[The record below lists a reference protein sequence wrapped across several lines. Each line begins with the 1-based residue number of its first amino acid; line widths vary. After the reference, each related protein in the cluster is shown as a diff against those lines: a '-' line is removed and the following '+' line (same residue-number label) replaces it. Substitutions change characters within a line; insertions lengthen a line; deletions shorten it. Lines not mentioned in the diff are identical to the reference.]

1 MNTSSNI
8 THQITQQLWKE
19 HIFQGSWIKSNHLT
33 EEIINPSTGEVIS
46 TVQLASIDQ
55 VHGSV
60 DIAVDAQKSW
70 KKMTFETRAKILRKA
85 AQLFEQNIEVFI
97 EWNVKECGSTLL
109 KAGWEANAC
118 IEQLYMAA
126 AMPMA
131 ASGETFP
138 SSIANRTNVWQ
149 RVPLGVVGVISPWNF
164 PLLLSIRSIAPAL
177 AMGNSVILKPSEFSH
192 ITGGAL
198 FAWLFQMAGLPEGVF
213 QVLSGKSEIGEALVN
228 HPQVDMISFTGS
240 TGVGKKIAEACAK
253 QLKKCALEL
262 GGNNAMIIC
271 GDADLDIAVNNAVW
285 GTFLHQGQIC
295 MQTGRHLVH
304 RSVAEQYIEKLTAK
318 AKALKVGDPNLAETQ
333 LGPLIN
339 RTQHQKVSHLVE
351 SAVSQGA
358 RLKCGGPG
366 EKQFFYPT
374 VITNITRHDPIFT
387 EEVFGPVAPVLIF
400 DDIEEVLDIVNSSKY
415 GLAVAI
421 HTARTAWAFEWAK
434 EIKSGMIHINDQTVN
449 NEYHVPFGGMGESGY
464 GGRFGGPAN
473 FDEFSQRQWV
483 SMLDQGIQYP
493 L

>member
-1 MNTSSNI
+1 MTI
-8 THQITQQLWKE
+8 QAKAIEQIWQG
-19 HIFQGSWIKSNHLT
+19 HIFQGSWVKSENPSFD
-33 EEIINPSTGEVIS
+33 IINPATGKTIS
-46 TVQLASIDQ
+46 SVPFASLNN
-55 VHGSV
+55 VNTSV
-60 DIAVDAQKSW
+60 EIANQAQQSW
-70 KKMTFETRAKILRKA
+70 KKTSFETRAKILRKA
-85 AQLFEQNIEVFI
+85 AQILEENIQTFI
-97 EWNVKECGSTLL
+97 HWNIQECGSTHL

-126 AMPMA
+126 SMPMA
-131 ASGETFP
+131 ASGEIFP
-138 SSIANRTNVWQ
+138 SSIPSRTNVWQ

-177 AMGNSVILKPSEFSH
+177 AMGNAVILKPSEFSN

-198 FAWLFQMAGLPEGVF
+198 LAWLFQLAELPEGIF
-213 QVLSGKSEIGEALVN
+213 QVLSGDSSIGETLVDHQN
-228 HPQVDMISFTGS
+228 VQMISFTGS
-240 TGVGKKIAEACAK
+240 TGVGKKIALSCAK

-271 GDADLDIAVNNAVW
+271 EDADIDTAVNNAVW

-304 RSVAEQYIEKLTAK
+304 RKVAQEYINKLKEKAL
-318 AKALKVGDPNLAETQ
+318 ALKVGDPISPEIN

-339 RTQHQKVSHLVE
+339 EAQHCKVSAMVDH
-351 SAVSQGA
+351 AIQNGA
-358 RLKCGGPG
+358 ILECGGQG
-366 EKQFFYPT
+366 QSLFFNPT
-374 VITNITRHDPIFT
+374 ILSNIKKDDPIFA
-387 EEVFGPVAPVLIF
+387 EEIFGPVAPILIF
-400 DDIEEVLDIVNSSKY
+400 DDISDALDIVNSSKY

-421 HTARTAWAFEWAK
+421 HTSRTAWAFEVAK
-434 EIKSGMIHINDQTVN
+434 EVKSGMVHINDQTVN

-473 FDEFSQRQWV
+473 FDEFSQRQWI
-483 SMLDQGIQYP
+483 SILDKGIQYP

>member
-1 MNTSSNI
+1 MNCQTNI
-8 THQITQQLWKE
+8 IEQVWKD
-19 HIFQGSWIKSNHLT
+19 HIFQGKWVKTNNLSR
-33 EEIINPSTGEVIS
+33 EIINPATNEVIS
-46 TVQLASIDQ
+46 EVQLVSIDN
-55 VHGSV
+55 VNKSV
-60 DIAVDAQKSW
+60 NIANEAQKLW
-70 KKMTFETRAKILRKA
+70 KKTTFENRAKVLRKA
-85 AQLFEQNIEVFI
+85 AHFFEENIQTFI
-97 EWNVKECGSTLL
+97 DWNVQECGSTLL
-109 KAGWEANAC
+109 KATWEANAC

-126 AMPMA
+126 SMPMA
-131 ASGETFP
+131 ASGEIFP
-138 SSIANRTNVWQ
+138 SSIPTRTNVWQ

-177 AMGNSVILKPSEFSH
+177 AMGNSVILKPSEFSNV
-192 ITGGAL
+192 TGGAL
-198 FAWLFQMAGLPEGVF
+198 LAWLFQRSGLPEGTF
-213 QVLSGKSEIGEALVN
+213 QVINGESEIGETLVN
-228 HPQVDMISFTGS
+228 HPQVNMISFTGS
-240 TGVGKKIAEACAK
+240 TGVGKKIAETCAK

-271 GDADLDIAVNNAVW
+271 EDADVEVAVNNAVW

-304 RSVAEQYIEKLTAK
+304 RNIADLYIQKLK
-318 AKALKVGDPNLAETQ
+318 EKALSLNVGNPSLPETH

-339 RTQHQKVSHLVE
+339 ATQHQKVCNIVE
-351 SAVSQGA
+351 EAIHNGA
-358 RLKCGGPG
+358 RLECGGKG
-366 EKQFFYPT
+366 ENLFFYPT
-374 VITNITRHDPIFT
+374 IITNINKDDPIFT
-387 EEVFGPVAPVLIF
+387 EEIFGPVAPILIF
-400 DDIEEVLDIVNSSKY
+400 DDISEAIEIVNSSKY

-421 HTARTAWAFEWAK
+421 HTERTAWAYEIAK

-483 SMLDQGIQYP
+483 SILEKGIKYP

>member
-1 MNTSSNI
+1 MNN
-8 THQITQQLWKE
+8 QINSTGHIWKD
-19 HIFQGSWIKSNHLT
+19 HIFQGKWVKTNHKSRN
-33 EEIINPSTGEVIS
+33 IVNPANGNILSS
-46 TVQLASIDQ
+46 VQLASTDN
-55 VHGSV
+55 VNTSAE
-60 DIAVDAQKSW
+60 IATQAQILWKSS
-70 KKMTFETRAKILRKA
+70 TFEVRAKIIRKA
-85 AQLFEQNIEVFI
+85 AQWFEKNIQTFI
-97 EWNVKECGSTLL
+97 DWNVQECGSTLL

-118 IEQLYMAA
+118 IEQLYMASS
-126 AMPMA
+126 MPMA
-131 ASGETFP
+131 ASGEVCP
-138 SSIANRTNVWQ
+138 SSIPNRTNVWQ

-177 AMGNSVILKPSEFSH
+177 AMGNSVILKPSEFSN

-198 FAWLFQMAGLPEGVF
+198 LAWLFEMAELPEGVF
-213 QVLSGKSEIGEALVN
+213 QVLNGESQIGEALVN
-228 HPQVDMISFTGS
+228 HHQVNMISFTGS
-240 TGVGKKIAEACAK
+240 TGVGKKIAESCAK

-271 GDADLDIAVNNAVW
+271 EDADLDIAVNNAVW

-304 RSVAEQYIEKLTAK
+304 RNVADSYIQKLKQK
-318 AKALKVGDPNLAETQ
+318 ALSLKVGDPSSPDTH

-339 RTQHQKVSHLVE
+339 AAQHQKVSDMVE
-351 SAVSQGA
+351 NAVSQGA
-358 RLKCGGPG
+358 VLECGGRG
-366 EKQFFYPT
+366 DKLFYHPT
-374 VITNITRHDPIFT
+374 IVTNINKDDPIFT
-387 EEVFGPVAPVLIF
+387 DEIFGPVAPVLIF
-400 DDIEEVLDIVNSSKY
+400 DDIDEAIDIVNSSKY

-421 HTARTAWAFEWAK
+421 HSRRTAAAFNLAK

-483 SMLDQGIQYP
+483 SILDQGIQYP